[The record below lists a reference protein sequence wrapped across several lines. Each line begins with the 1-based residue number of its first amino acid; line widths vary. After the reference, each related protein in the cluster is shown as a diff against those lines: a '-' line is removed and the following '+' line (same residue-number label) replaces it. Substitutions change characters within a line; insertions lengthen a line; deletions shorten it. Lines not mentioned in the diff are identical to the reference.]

1 MGTSKI
7 DYLKEQ
13 STPSEIVRQFKS
25 QEKKIEQ
32 LRYKLNQTEDEVA
45 FELRQTD
52 HAENTAKEL
61 QRELHEQELQ
71 YHRLEATK
79 DDLEKRLT
87 DRVEQLER
95 ELNSKNQQLEVEFS
109 TVQVQ
114 LEASISDK
122 DDLIKALKAEI
133 SELTDLVKD
142 SRLNNVQL
150 STKLAD
156 RLNTDRIK
164 FMELEKARR
173 DAAAESRHAK
183 SELDDLK
190 ERAALIEK
198 ESTKY
203 KKEYFGLIQ
212 EIETLQANNQK
223 LEKAERRLLTRV

>member
-32 LRYKLNQTEDEVA
+32 LRYKLNQAEDEVA

-52 HAENTAKEL
+52 HAENASKEL

-87 DRVEQLER
+87 ERVEQLER
-95 ELNSKNQQLEVEFS
+95 ELNSKNQQLEAEFS

-133 SELTDLVKD
+133 SELSDLVKD
-142 SRLNNVQL
+142 SRTNNLHL
-150 STKLAD
+150 SSKLAERLDAD
-156 RLNTDRIK
+156 RVK
-164 FMELEKARR
+164 FMELERARR
-173 DAAAESRHAK
+173 DAAAEARRAK
-183 SELDDLK
+183 TELEEHKGRATDL
-190 ERAALIEK
+190 EK
-198 ESTKY
+198 ETTKH
-203 KKEYFGLIQ
+203 KKQYFSLTQ